1 MELLMSDVRGVYLP
15 KDFAEIYGEE
25 FSYEG
30 KSSGYTYDAALT
42 DVLEGPEGEYYW
54 EAWDAIVQSARSKR
68 FPGMILYYNGDL
80 FIGTPDEI
88 AEISE
93 IDL

>member
-1 MELLMSDVRGVYLP
+1 MELLMSDARGVHLP
-15 KDFAEIYGEE
+15 KDFVELYSE

-30 KSSGYTYDAALT
+30 VSNGYTYMYALL
-42 DVLEGPEGEYYW
+42 DVLEGPEGEHYW
-54 EAWDAIVQSARSKR
+54 DAWDAIVQSARSKR